1 MNCYQH
7 AKCFNK
13 YWFYVASYSID
24 IHRWLNYTPAL
35 LVNGVKIQTSSFS
48 RQQKI
53 NSMKMTLSL
62 SFAIGIVQ
70 LHSENSIWHFGWLH
84 LKTVVIYISIYNQP
98 NHCLHIIWNHIIL
111 LTIWI
116 SATGEERNFIAFFGF
131 YQGGFMKYSGFS
143 LILVRLCVISV
154 RSSIPG

>member
-1 MNCYQH
+1 MILCCVIFDWH
-7 AKCFNK
+7 SSLVKLHP
-13 YWFYVASYSID
+13 SIACEWGENSD
-24 IHRWLNYTPAL
+24 FI
-35 LVNGVKIQTSSFS
+35 IQSTT
-48 RQQKI
+48 KI